1 VGKDVN
7 NITAT
12 FADGQDAGR
21 LQWEAPKLI
30 FRGAMRR
37 VFEGAALAGIRAE
50 GGDLVLADGSRFTLG
65 EPFAGRWA
73 EAIANPPGRLDKLGV
88 KPGMRVAV
96 LDIADPDFLGELVQI
111 TQPMNEF
118 SELDILFWGADS
130 VADMARVPDLIP
142 MLGPRGALWIVSRK
156 GKAATIKDVE
166 VMAGAK
172 AHGLVDNKVCS
183 FSATH
188 TALRFTRRKV

>member
-1 VGKDVN
+1 MGKDATNVA
-7 NITAT
+7 AT
-12 FADGQDAGR
+12 FPDGPDTGR

-30 FRGAMRR
+30 FRGLTRR

-50 GGDLVLADGSRFTLG
+50 GGELVLADASRFTLG
-65 EPFAGRWA
+65 EPFAVRWA

-96 LDIADPDFLGELVQI
+96 LDVADIDFPSELAQR
-111 TQPMNEF
+111 TQPLNAF
-118 SELDILFWGADS
+118 SDLDILFWGADS
-130 VADMARVPDLIP
+130 AAQMARVPDLIP
-142 MLGPRGALWIVSRK
+142 MLAPKGALWIVSRK

-183 FSATH
+183 FSETH
-188 TALRFTRRKV
+188 TALRFTRRKA